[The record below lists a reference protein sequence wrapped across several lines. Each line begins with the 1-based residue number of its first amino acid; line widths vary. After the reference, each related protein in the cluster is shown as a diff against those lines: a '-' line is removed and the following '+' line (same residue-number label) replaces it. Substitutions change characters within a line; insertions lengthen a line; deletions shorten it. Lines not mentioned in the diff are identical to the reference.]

1 MVTFC
6 PSERHCASAADA
18 ICSAASVE
26 SVASLTTDG
35 AVAEPASASD
45 AITIPVAFIIP
56 SSIELGAAFLDEL
69 GPLREIGGHEL
80 AEFRR
85 AVADRLRAVGD
96 DALAH
101 VGLREHAQQRLVQP
115 RDDVARQAGGADDAG
130 PADEVGTGPRFRPPG
145 YGPQAGGRLR
155 RPDGKR
161 GPPAP

>member
-26 SVASLTTDG
+26 SVASLTTDC

-45 AITIPVAFIIP
+45 AINMPVVFIVP

-80 AEFRR
+80 AEFGR
-85 AVADRLRAVGD
+85 AVADRLRAVRD

-101 VGLREHAQQRLVQP
+101 IPLREHAQQRLVQS
-115 RDDVARQAGGADDAG
+115 RGDVARQAGRPGGAG
-130 PADEVGTGPRFRPPG
+130 PADEAL
-145 YGPQAGGRLR
+145 AGD
-155 RPDGKR
+155 PC
-161 GPPAP
+161 

>member
-1 MVTFC
+1 MVSFG
-6 PSERHCASAADA
+6 PAEGHGARAADA

-26 SVASLTTDG
+26 SVASLTTDC

-101 VGLREHAQQRLVQP
+101 IGLRQHAQQRLVQP
-115 RDDVARQAGGADDAG
+115 RDDVARQAGGAADA
-130 PADEVGTGPRFRPPG
+130 
-145 YGPQAGGRLR
+145 
-155 RPDGKR
+155 
-161 GPPAP
+161 PPAHATAATPPLRP

>member
-26 SVASLTTDG
+26 SVASLTTDC

-115 RDDVARQAGGADDAG
+115 RDDGARQGGGADDAL
-130 PADEVGTGPRFRPPG
+130 PADPGVAKHRLPPPRDV
-145 YGPQAGGRLR
+145 PQ
-155 RPDGKR
+155 P
-161 GPPAP
+161 

>member
-1 MVTFC
+1 MKGAKDRTGN
-6 PSERHCASAADA
+6 PYDA
-18 ICSAASVE
+18 
-26 SVASLTTDG
+26 

-85 AVADRLRAVGD
+85 AFADRLRAVGD

-101 VGLREHAQQRLVQP
+101 IGLREHAQQRLVQS
-115 RDDVARQAGGADDAG
+115 RDDVARQAGGSDDAV
-130 PADEVGTGPRFRPPG
+130 PAPPRRPPH
-145 YGPQAGGRLR
+145 PVH
-155 RPDGKR
+155 
-161 GPPAP
+161 PPA